1 MKKLQYIVERMKEP
15 STWRG
20 LIAIATLAGYSIS
33 PEQGELIISTGVGL
47 YSIINIFRKEKK

>member
-1 MKKLQYIVERMKEP
+1 MKALKDFVERMKEP

-20 LIAIATLAGYSIS
+20 FIALAALIGIKVTPDQANTIVEVGL
-33 PEQGELIISTGVGL
+33 GL

>member
-20 LIAIATLAGYSIS
+20 LIAIATLAGYAIS
-33 PEQGELIISTGVGL
+33 PEQVELIISTGVGL
-47 YSIINIFRKEKK
+47 YGCINIFRKEKK

>member
-1 MKKLQYIVERMKEP
+1 MKALKDFVERMKEP

-20 LIAIATLAGYSIS
+20 LIALATLAGYSIS